1 MSRHLH
7 YFPSRASAVEKP
19 RFLVEAGELEAGL

>member
-7 YFPSRASAVEKP
+7 YFPSRASTFEQL
-19 RFLVEAGELEAGL
+19 RFLLEAGEFEAGL